1 MLFYGKE
8 GNLQVIREICT
19 DDIPQLVALISG
31 DTSAHSWGQK
41 DFESA
46 LNSDNQIC
54 YLMENTG
61 FILLQ
66 KVLDEAEIIMIWIS
80 PTMRG
85 MGHGVRLLEYAIN
98 ELQKHGIKNLFL
110 EVAENNQ
117 NAIKLYQKSGFIE
130 IGRRKDYYKT
140 DDNCL
145 IDAITMNLNC

>member
-1 MLFYGKE
+1 M
-8 GNLQVIREICT
+8 QVIREICA
-19 DDIPQLVALISG
+19 DDINPLLELISG
-31 DTSAHSWGQK
+31 DAAAHSWGQK
-41 DFESA
+41 DFEA
-46 LNSDNQIC
+46 TLDNENQIC
-54 YLMENTG
+54 YLIENTG

-66 KVLDEAEIIMIWIS
+66 KVLDEAEIIMIWIA

-85 MGHGVRLLEYAIN
+85 AGNGAKLLEYAIN
-98 ELQKHGIKNLFL
+98 ELQKAGTKNLFL